1 MSLSTDTIESL
12 DTNESEKIYTR
23 ITSAEYFT
31 PGSHILTYTISGIL
45 VSKHGA
51 ETPFTETRQVTLLI
65 HDTTRH
71 SALDFLK
78 TLEELIQR
86 MSNTGFKVTRFDQWY
101 QEAQNALILKDYD
114 GIKEINELALE
125 AEQSAYSSNNILHVL
140 AAQVAV
146 AQEQQIGTPNTSR
159 IMTLATLAFNRG
171 DYETALARA
180 EEAQLTFSLETKGEF
195 NLLYFLTLEWQAIMG
210 LAVVNFVILYFLRL
224 GAILVLINRKLL
236 QMELEEEL
244 LLQLIK
250 ETQQRC
256 FIQNKISMSEYYDSL
271 KQFETKLSETIET
284 TIKLQSLKNN
294 LFRFTPTTIRLT
306 QEKDEILGMIKDTQ
320 TQYFQKGLLETRI
333 YHTKMK
339 SFTKRLSTVEKN
351 IVLEHAK
358 RALRQ
363 NTGITKPIWRTVYS
377 VWK

>member
-1 MSLSTDTIESL
+1 ETFELIRGKDQRFTIVITNPLEGTLKDLHISVEGLLSKYLSLSTDTIESL

-140 AAQVAV
+140 AA
-146 AQEQQIGTPNTSR
+146 
-159 IMTLATLAFNRG
+159 
-171 DYETALARA
+171 
-180 EEAQLTFSLETKGEF
+180 
-195 NLLYFLTLEWQAIMG
+195 
-210 LAVVNFVILYFLRL
+210 
-224 GAILVLINRKLL
+224 
-236 QMELEEEL
+236 
-244 LLQLIK
+244 
-250 ETQQRC
+250 
-256 FIQNKISMSEYYDSL
+256 
-271 KQFETKLSETIET
+271 
-284 TIKLQSLKNN
+284 
-294 LFRFTPTTIRLT
+294 
-306 QEKDEILGMIKDTQ
+306 
-320 TQYFQKGLLETRI
+320 
-333 YHTKMK
+333 
-339 SFTKRLSTVEKN
+339 
-351 IVLEHAK
+351 
-358 RALRQ
+358 
-363 NTGITKPIWRTVYS
+363 
-377 VWK
+377 

>member
-1 MSLSTDTIESL
+1 AYKASTIINQL
-12 DTNESEKIYTR
+12 KIG
-23 ITSAEYFT
+23 IT
-31 PGSHILTYTISGIL
+31 
-45 VSKHGA
+45 
-51 ETPFTETRQVTLLI
+51 
-65 HDTTRH
+65 
-71 SALDFLK
+71 
-78 TLEELIQR
+78 
-86 MSNTGFKVTRFDQWY
+86 
-101 QEAQNALILKDYD
+101 EAQTK
-114 GIKEINELALE
+114 
-125 AEQSAYSSNNILHVL
+125 
-140 AAQVAV
+140 
-146 AQEQQIGTPNTSR
+146 QIETPNTNR
-159 IMTLATLAFNRG
+159 IMTLATLALKRG
-171 DYETALARA
+171 DFLTASERA

-306 QEKDEILGMIKDTQ
+306 QEKDEILGMIK
-320 TQYFQKGLLETRI
+320 
-333 YHTKMK
+333 
-339 SFTKRLSTVEKN
+339 
-351 IVLEHAK
+351 
-358 RALRQ
+358 
-363 NTGITKPIWRTVYS
+363 
-377 VWK
+377 